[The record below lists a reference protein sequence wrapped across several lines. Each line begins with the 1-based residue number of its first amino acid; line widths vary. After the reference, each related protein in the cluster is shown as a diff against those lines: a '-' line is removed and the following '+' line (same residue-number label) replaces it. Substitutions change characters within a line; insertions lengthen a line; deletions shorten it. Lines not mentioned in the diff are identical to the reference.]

1 MLLKSFQMFH
11 EVHPGWTFLEL
22 YSFFDQFFA
31 KATQKSNAFAPFFL
45 RAFRSMHLFQNS
57 TLVLTRALAPDDI
70 MTKLYKEVPLF
81 STRTIDQVT
90 TVNAY

>member
-1 MLLKSFQMFH
+1 MFH
-11 EVHPGWTFLEL
+11 EVHPGCTFLEL
-22 YSFFDQFFA
+22 YSFLDNFFA
-31 KATQKSNAFAPFFL
+31 KATQKSDAFAPQTPSRFFL
-45 RAFRSMHLFQNS
+45 RAFRSNHLFQNS
-57 TLVLTRALAPDDI
+57 TLLLTRALAPDDI